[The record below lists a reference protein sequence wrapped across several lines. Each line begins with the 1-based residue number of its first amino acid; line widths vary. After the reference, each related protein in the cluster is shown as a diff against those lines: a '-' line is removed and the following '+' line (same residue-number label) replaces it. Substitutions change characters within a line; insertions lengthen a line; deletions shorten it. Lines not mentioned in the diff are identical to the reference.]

1 MYLLSHLA
9 ISEIR
14 SVMRDKDGRET
25 PAFFFIP
32 PGLQILTLFIAEIL
46 PYKDGF
52 PFMDTVMCMR
62 NVQVADFFFLFCFFM
77 CAGFETNYT
86 PKRSSISH
94 SLWVFWVDLSNASFL
109 FHENKQTNPVTFEFG
124 LGCW

>member
-1 MYLLSHLA
+1 
-9 ISEIR
+9 
-14 SVMRDKDGRET
+14 MRDKDGRET

-62 NVQVADFFFLFCFFM
+62 NVQVADFFCFVFLCVQVLRLIIPQRG
-77 CAGFETNYT
+77 A
-86 PKRSSISH
+86 P
-94 SLWVFWVDLSNASFL
+94 FL
-109 FHENKQTNPVTFEFG
+109 ILYESFG
-124 LGCW
+124 LT